1 MLERERTSLAYTRKW
16 IDLVNRGGLFSLN
29 DESFVDIEKVLRVVL
44 PRHEL
49 VTRTD
54 ENSFKQ
60 DVHSVIIQNDDVQ
73 FHQSVLSQDIDDPDD
88 AQELLTEIVKL
99 WVTIRGFS
107 MTASWMEAYKKNE
120 QKTTQRSTG
129 LR

>member
-1 MLERERTSLAYTRKW
+1 M
-16 IDLVNRGGLFSLN
+16 
-29 DESFVDIEKVLRVVL
+29 
-44 PRHEL
+44 L

-60 DVHSVIIQNDDVQ
+60 DVHGVIIQNDDVQ
-73 FHQSVLSQDIDDPDD
+73 FHWSVLSQDTDDPDD

-107 MTASWMEAYKKNE
+107 MTAS
-120 QKTTQRSTG
+120 
-129 LR
+129 